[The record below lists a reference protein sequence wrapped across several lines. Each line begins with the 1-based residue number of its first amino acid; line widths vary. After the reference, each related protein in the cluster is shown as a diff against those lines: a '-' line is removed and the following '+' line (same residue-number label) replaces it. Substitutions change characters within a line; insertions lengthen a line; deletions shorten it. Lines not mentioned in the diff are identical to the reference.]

1 MSPLALASTKL
12 FQFKPSLPVF
22 SLSLRNV
29 SLGSRVVPKMKAPFV
44 ILRFVCPG
52 HTAKILLALSLV
64 WAGSLPGVQTP
75 TTSGPRV
82 ASVAPD
88 PEVVRPA
95 AVAGLFYP
103 KEPKR
108 LAETVDRCLAEAP
121 ANTTSGVRALICPHA
136 GYEFSG
142 PVAGYSYKQITGAS
156 FETVII
162 LAASHYA
169 WFEGACVPAT
179 SAYET
184 PLGRAPVSEKA
195 QQLGKQ
201 KPFVIEPR
209 CQVQRPPWSGAS
221 SRTAP
226 SAGDDTPETW
236 EHSIEVQVPFLQR
249 TLKRFKILPVMF
261 GNADPAEVA
270 KALAPLIDEK
280 TLVIASTDLSHYHR
294 YDEARTLD
302 RQTLKWVCDQNISEL
317 QSAAAEERAC
327 GRMPVLTLLH
337 LAKLKGWQPEL
348 LDYRNSGDT
357 AGDKARVVGYG
368 AVVFRASED
377 RPSAAAKDSYSKS
390 GAQFTATER
399 KFLLDLARQ
408 TLTRAT
414 AGGALPEPAPES
426 VPVPCRARKGC
437 FVTLTKAGELRGC
450 IGNILPTG
458 PLHQS
463 VIENARNAAL
473 RDPRFPP
480 VSPEEAPKLHIE
492 VSVLTVP
499 EPLDFASP
507 EDLLGK
513 IQPGRDGVVLKIDGH
528 SATFL
533 PQVWEQLPDKTEFFS
548 HLAAKAGCAPSA
560 WRGKGVSVSRY
571 RVEAFEES
579 K

>member
-1 MSPLALASTKL
+1 
-12 FQFKPSLPVF
+12 
-22 SLSLRNV
+22 
-29 SLGSRVVPKMKAPFV
+29 MKTPFV
-44 ILRFVCPG
+44 ILRFVSPG
-52 HTAKILLALSLV
+52 HIVKVLLALGLA
-64 WAGSLPGVQTP
+64 WAGSLRGAETP
-75 TTSGPRV
+75 ITSGSPA
-82 ASVAPD
+82 ASIAPA
-88 PEVVRPA
+88 PGAVRPA

-108 LAETVDRCLAEAP
+108 LAETIDRCLATAP
-121 ANTTSGVRALICPHA
+121 TNITAGVRALICPHA

-142 PVAGYSYKQITGAS
+142 PVAGYSYKQIAGAP
-156 FETVII
+156 FETVVI

-169 WFEGACVPAT
+169 WFQGACVPAS

-184 PLGRAPVSEKA
+184 PLGRVPVSEKA
-195 QQLGKQ
+195 QQIAKQ
-201 KPFVIEPR
+201 KPFVLEPR
-209 CQVQRPPWSGAS
+209 CQVQRPPWSSAS
-221 SRTAP
+221 SRPAP
-226 SAGDDTPETW
+226 SDGDDTPETW
-236 EHSIEVQVPFLQR
+236 EHSIEVQIPFLQR
-249 TLKRFKILPVMF
+249 TLKQFKILPVMF

-337 LAKLKGWQPEL
+337 LAKLKGWQPQL

-368 AVVFRASED
+368 AVAFRASESKPAD
-377 RPSAAAKDSYSKS
+377 AAKDSDLKS
-390 GAQFTATER
+390 DTRFTAAER

-408 TLTRAT
+408 TLTRVT
-414 AGGALPEPAPES
+414 AGRALPELAPES
-426 VPVPCRARKGC
+426 VPVACRTRKGC

-450 IGNILPTG
+450 IGNILPAG

-463 VIENARNAAL
+463 VVENARNAAL

-480 VSPEEAPKLHIE
+480 VSAEEAPKLHIE

-507 EDLLGK
+507 EDLLAK
-513 IQPGRDGVVLKIDGH
+513 IQPKRDGVVLKMDGH

-548 HLAAKAGCAPSA
+548 HLAAKAGCAPDA
-560 WRGKGVSVSRY
+560 WRGKGTSISTY
-571 RVEAFEES
+571 RVEAFEEP